1 MTSIQI
7 LALSSTDA
15 REWARH
21 ATDRDLLVE
30 VRDAAQADTE
40 KPRRSLLAAIEYR
53 LAKLATAALVDD
65 EPVARDDAPAEPHMA
80 PVEDHKADA
89 QAHKVKEAADADLA
103 TCALAFV
110 RALTSGD
117 VALVASM
124 IDDVRRNTYGRDAL
138 ASALVA
144 AHVEAR
150 PVTVARAPKAERAPR
165 GPALTPATSTPIAE
179 RFALAV
185 SLGTTAEDGAII
197 LDRDAMTRAGF
208 PASWHTASLWHV
220 SYGSARQAAR
230 RHGFEGEF
238 RSGTLTLRPVG

>member
-1 MTSIQI
+1 MTSTEI
-7 LALSSTDA
+7 LALTSTDA

-30 VRDAAQADTE
+30 VRDAAQADSA

-53 LAKLATAALVDD
+53 LAKLATAAPVDD
-65 EPVARDDAPAEPHMA
+65 EPVARDDAPVDHMVNA
-80 PVEDHKADA
+80 DDHKVDA
-89 QAHKVKEAADADLA
+89 PAPKANEAADADLS

-150 PVTVARAPKAERAPR
+150 PVAVAQPPKAERAPR
-165 GPALTPATSTPIAE
+165 GPALAPIAAAPIAD
-179 RFALAV
+179 RFVQAAALGVRADD
-185 SLGTTAEDGAII
+185 GTIT

-238 RSGTLTLRPVG
+238 RAGTLTLRPIG